1 MVNTLQPKIKKTVY
15 SLSHDRFLA
24 KSHTIVQIFMGIE
37 LAFLGIMATYI
48 IEGKHELSDNLILYI
63 LIGTSI
69 ILSMGFF
76 LYLNTRMRRFTIIEN
91 ICKLD
96 LKSVEL

>member
-1 MVNTLQPKIKKTVY
+1 MVNKLQLKTKKTIY
-15 SLSHDRFLA
+15 SFSHDRFLA

-63 LIGTSI
+63 LVGTSI
-69 ILSMGFF
+69 ILSVGFF
-76 LYLNTRMRRFTIIEN
+76 LYLNTRMRRFAIIEN
-91 ICKLD
+91 ICKLSS
-96 LKSVEL
+96 KSVKS